1 MTARRIFFVVFL
13 DIKIQVKGGGGQMRL
28 KRISSVNAGCSAA
41 CLVANAMKK
50 LFEVKICGTLVFA
63 ENLCHTLSL

>member
-1 MTARRIFFVVFL
+1 
-13 DIKIQVKGGGGQMRL
+13 MRL